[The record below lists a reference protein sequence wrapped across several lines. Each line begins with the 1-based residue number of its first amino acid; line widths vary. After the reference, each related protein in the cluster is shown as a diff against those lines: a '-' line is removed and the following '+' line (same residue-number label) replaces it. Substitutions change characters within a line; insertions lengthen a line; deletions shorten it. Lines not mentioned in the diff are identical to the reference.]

1 MLNKN
6 TDFAICE
13 NASFM
18 NAKAPTSIT
27 KGICVG
33 TKTHLFYIPTQTVG
47 FFPMLQTFRNHRLFE
62 GVSVLEGTMKLINSA
77 ESVQQLEE
85 SLTEL
90 LENNGKYVHNIASF
104 NTFVI
109 SGLFVKNNMRL
120 IRSRFD
126 FYACVLKPKAVA
138 KEFRDFY
145 GK

>member
-1 MLNKN
+1 MVNKN
-6 TDFAICE
+6 IDFVICE
-13 NASFM
+13 NAGFM

-33 TKTHLFYIPTQTVG
+33 TKTFLFYIPMQTIG
-47 FFPMLQTFRNHRLFE
+47 FFPMLQTFKNHHLFE
-62 GVSVLEGTMKLINSA
+62 GVSVLEGTMKLITNS
-77 ESVQQLEE
+77 ESVEQLEE

-90 LENNGKYVHNIASF
+90 LENNERYVHNIASF

-109 SGLFVKNNMRL
+109 SGLFIKNNLRL

-126 FYACVLKPKAVA
+126 FYSCVLAPKSIAQ
-138 KEFRDFY
+138 EFRTFY

>member
-6 TDFAICE
+6 TDFVICE

-18 NAKAPTSIT
+18 NAKAPASIT
-27 KGICVG
+27 RGICVG
-33 TKTHLFYIPTQTVG
+33 TKNYIFYIPTQTVG
-47 FFPMLQTFRNHRLFE
+47 FFPMLQTFTNHRLFE
-62 GVSVLEGTMKLINSA
+62 GVAVFEGTMKLIGGA
-77 ESVQQLEE
+77 ESVLQLEE
-85 SLTEL
+85 SLTGL
-90 LENNGKYVHNIASF
+90 LENNTKYVHDIASY

-126 FYACVLKPKAVA
+126 FYACVLKPNAAA

-145 GK
+145 GR

>member
-13 NASFM
+13 NATFM

-27 KGICVG
+27 KGVCVG
-33 TKTHLFYIPTQTVG
+33 TRNYIFYIPTQTVG
-47 FFPMLQTFRNHRLFE
+47 FFPMLQTFRNHRVFE
-62 GVSVLEGTMKLINSA
+62 GVSVLEGIMNLINHA

-85 SLTEL
+85 SLIEL
-90 LENNGKYVHNIASF
+90 LENNVKYVHEIASF

-109 SGLFVKNNMRL
+109 SGLFVKNNLRL

-126 FYACVLKPKAVA
+126 FYACVLKPKTAA

-145 GK
+145 NK